1 MKTTR
6 PIFPVPAPPFT
17 SERLLFRPYL
27 LSDAGDL
34 FILRSQ
40 SEVMKWTSS
49 KIPDTNV
56 AKTREWMAPALPPLN
71 GDSFRFV
78 IEERSNPG
86 KVVGVIGSR
95 FSEPPECGYMFRT
108 DMWGKGYATEAL
120 RAWLE
125 VYWALPRKD
134 VTVEGKDGAEYGT
147 EAESLLAETEL
158 GNAGSR
164 RVLVKCGF
172 TELRTWED
180 DGDQLIQYIYRPSS

>member
-17 SERLLFRPYL
+17 TERLLFRPYRS
-27 LSDAGDL
+27 SDVGDL

-40 SEVMKWTSS
+40 PDVMKWTSS
-49 KIPDTNV
+49 KVPDTDV
-56 AKTREWMAPALPPLN
+56 GKTLEWMAPALPPLN
-71 GDSFRFV
+71 GDSFRFA

-108 DMWGKGYATEAL
+108 DMWGNGYATEAL

-134 VTVEGKDGAEYGT
+134 VILEGKDGAQHWT

-158 GNAGSR
+158 GNVGSR

-180 DGDQLIQYIYRPSS
+180 DGDQLIQYVYRPPS

>member
-6 PIFPVPAPPFT
+6 PIFPVPALPFT
-17 SERLLFRPYL
+17 SERLLFRPYRP
-27 LSDAGDL
+27 SDAGDL

-49 KIPDTNV
+49 KIPDADV

-71 GDSFRFV
+71 SDSFRFV

-108 DMWGKGYATEAL
+108 DMWGKGY
-120 RAWLE
+120 
-125 VYWALPRKD
+125 
-134 VTVEGKDGAEYGT
+134 GAEYGT

-172 TELRTWED
+172 TELQTWED